1 MDFEIKRTP
10 EQGHTVACQAKALIT
25 VIEGTRD
32 LEGMTPYWFRGEA
45 QMNFLSQADGLLKSG
60 STECLCDPL

>member
-1 MDFEIKRTP
+1 MNFPIKRTP

-25 VIEGTRD
+25 AIEGMRD
-32 LEGMTPYWFRGEA
+32 LEGMNPYWFRGEA
-45 QMNFLSQADGLLKSG
+45 QMNFLYHADGLLESG